1 MSPTTY
7 RKRHPSR
14 RLLIWIGCGAAVVVL
29 VPVLAMGILAL
40 TIDPN
45 NYKQHLEAA
54 VQQATGREL
63 HIRGPVSVA
72 ASWMPTFTAKDVTFA
87 NMAGGSRPEMARA
100 DEMQITLAPWA
111 LLSGHIG
118 LTRLTLL
125 HPNILLETDA

>member
-45 NYKQHLEAA
+45 NYKQHVEVA
-54 VQQATGREL
+54 VQQATGRKL
-63 HIRGPVSVA
+63 HISGPVSVA
-72 ASWMPTFTAKDVTFA
+72 ASWMPTVTAKDVTFA
-87 NMAGGSRPEMARA
+87 NMAGGLRPGMGRGGEMENTLSPRARA
-100 DEMQITLAPWA
+100 WRP
-111 LLSGHIG
+111 
-118 LTRLTLL
+118 
-125 HPNILLETDA
+125 